1 MIITTECL
9 RANVDLKKAENM
21 ADISPKSVERLC
33 RYRKVLQNYKN
44 SDKLYIY
51 SHDLAVGV
59 NNSSAQVRR
68 DLMDLN
74 VRGSSKKGYL
84 VEAFLQEINV
94 VLNTNT
100 QQKAA
105 IIGVGN
111 LGRAILSYFSRVRM
125 NITID
130 AAFDDDDTKI
140 GRVIAGCN
148 SHHISQLQDIVRKN
162 EINVGI
168 IAVPGCDAQAIA
180 DDLVAA
186 GVNGIVNFAPVQLS
200 VPKEIY
206 LENIDITMTIEKT
219 AFFAYNQRPKGEP
232 TNG

>member
-1 MIITTECL
+1 
-9 RANVDLKKAENM
+9 M
-21 ADISPKSVERLC
+21 ADISPKSIERLC

-44 SDKLYIY
+44 SDKLYIF

-68 DLMDLN
+68 DLMDLS

-84 VEAFLQEINV
+84 VEEFLKEINA
-94 VLNTNT
+94 VLNSSTA
-100 QQKAA
+100 QRAG

-130 AAFDDDDTKI
+130 AAFDDDETKI
-140 GRVIAGCN
+140 DRVIAGCN
-148 SHHISQLQDIVRKN
+148 SYHISQLQTIVKR
-162 EINVGI
+162 EAINVGI

-180 DDLVAA
+180 DDLIAA
-186 GVNGIVNFAPVQLS
+186 GVKGIVNFAPVQLNI
-200 VPKEIY
+200 PKEIY

-219 AFFAYNQRPKGEP
+219 AFFAYNQMSKGEKAD
-232 TNG
+232 G